1 LEFTGTLNEVGLNP
15 LIDASTVVLRLDN
28 GVDIEIIV
36 SKFMAKA
43 LAHKLY
49 QKVTLTTQDPVLK
62 DEGKA
67 TATFINTGATVI
79 ASPSSPATEEKERV
93 GIDLRSRIGI
103 DEHIIQVKES

>member
-1 LEFTGTLNEVGLNP
+1 MEFTGTINEVGLNP
-15 LIDASTVVLRLDN
+15 LIDASTVVLRLEN
-28 GVDIEIIV
+28 GTDIEIIV

-49 QKVTLTTQDPVLK
+49 QKVTLTTQDPILGG
-62 DEGKA
+62 EGKA
-67 TATFINTGATVI
+67 TATFINTGATAI
-79 ASPSSPATEEKERV
+79 AEPERLATEEKERV

>member
-1 LEFTGTLNEVGLNP
+1 MEFTGTLNEVGLNP

-79 ASPSSPATEEKERV
+79 AEHE
-93 GIDLRSRIGI
+93 GIALEGNERIGI
-103 DEHIIQVKES
+103 DNIYAHVLKTPEA